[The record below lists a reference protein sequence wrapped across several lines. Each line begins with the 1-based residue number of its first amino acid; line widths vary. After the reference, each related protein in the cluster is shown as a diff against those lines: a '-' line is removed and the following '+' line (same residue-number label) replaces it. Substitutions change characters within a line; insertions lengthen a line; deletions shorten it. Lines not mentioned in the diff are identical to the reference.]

1 MIKVAVLDDYQN
13 AFEQIID
20 IEKLKNKFNFKIFNV
35 AFKNEDES
43 IEALEEFEALF
54 IMRERTPITKNLL
67 ENLPK
72 LKYIMTSGMRNNSIN
87 LEVTKKKGILVCGT
101 EINSNPAGPKASK
114 KVTVPP
120 FLVFVTK
127 LLPSR

>member
-13 AFEQIID
+13 AFEEIVD
-20 IEKLKNKFNFKIFNV
+20 IEKLKINLILKFLMKLFNDE
-35 AFKNEDES
+35 NEA

-67 ENLPK
+67 ENLPN

-87 LEVTKKKGILVCGT
+87 LEVTKKK
-101 EINSNPAGPKASK
+101 
-114 KVTVPP
+114 
-120 FLVFVTK
+120 VF
-127 LLPSR
+127 

>member
-13 AFEQIID
+13 AFEEVVD
-20 IEKLKNKFNFKIFNV
+20 TEKLKNKFDFKIFNEV
-35 AFKNEDES
+35 FNDEDEA

-87 LEVTKKKGILVCGT
+87 LEVTKKK
-101 EINSNPAGPKASK
+101 A
-114 KVTVPP
+114 
-120 FLVFVTK
+120 F
-127 LLPSR
+127 

>member
-13 AFEQIID
+13 AFEEIVD
-20 IEKLKNKFNFKIFNV
+20 IEKLKNKFDIKIFNE
-35 AFKNEDES
+35 AFNDENEA

-67 ENLPK
+67 ENLPN

-101 EINSNPAGPKASK
+101 EINSNPAAEILG
-114 KVTVPP
+114 
-120 FLVFVTK
+120 L
-127 LLPSR
+127 

>member
-13 AFEQIID
+13 AFDEVVD
-20 IEKLKNKFNFKIFNV
+20 TEKLKNKFDFKIFNE
-35 AFKNEDES
+35 AFNDEDDT

-67 ENLPK
+67 ENLPN

-87 LEVTKKKGILVCGT
+87 LEVTKKKRNFGLRHRNNLKSCSGDHLDF
-101 EINSNPAGPKASK
+101 NFRSFK
-114 KVTVPP
+114 KRKT
-120 FLVFVTK
+120 
-127 LLPSR
+127 RN